1 MNIDLLIH
9 IGEISGGYITMCP
22 KTVWRVN
29 PDGELKDSYQRL
41 THVFEMP
48 EQSFFEHYADTN
60 CIQRTDFWTFV
71 WKSYELYGQKC
82 RKHFLFLMPG
92 LLCRP
97 LIVYLQ

>member
-48 EQSFFEHYADTN
+48 EQSFF
-60 CIQRTDFWTFV
+60 
-71 WKSYELYGQKC
+71 
-82 RKHFLFLMPG
+82 
-92 LLCRP
+92 
-97 LIVYLQ
+97 

>member
-48 EQSFFEHYADTN
+48 EQSFLN
-60 CIQRTDFWTFV
+60 IMLIQTVYSVQIFRH
-71 WKSYELYGQKC
+71 LYGRATSYMGKSSGNTS
-82 RKHFLFLMPG
+82 FF
-92 LLCRP
+92 
-97 LIVYLQ
+97 